1 MEFASIWYA
10 TGGGAPAFVLTAGQ
24 VADTVMLR
32 ETLAATA
39 CPALRAGRA
48 APGAGDRRQGLPVEG
63 QPRLAARARDQGDDP
78 GVGRPDRPPPQRA
91 RPPIDFGRRQQERY
105 RGRNVVELSVSKLKR
120 WRAQPCA
127 QTGPPATTT
136 TRSAW
141 PPPSTGSTPALA
153 TRPGRQGGTAWAGHR
168 CGKGAIMCWCRM
180 TLLPAA
186 RLAAARNYW
195 LCTTTGCAPRRPRV
209 PRTRPRCGEW

>member
-32 ETLAATA
+32 ETLAAIA

-91 RPPIDFGRRQQERY
+91 WPPHRLRPTAAGTLPRPQRRRTLRQQ
-105 RGRNVVELSVSKLKR
+105 
-120 WRAQPCA
+120 AQA
-127 QTGPPATTT
+127 VA
-136 TRSAW
+136 
-141 PPPSTGSTPALA
+141 
-153 TRPGRQGGTAWAGHR
+153 GTAVR
-168 CGKGAIMCWCRM
+168 SDR
-180 TLLPAA
+180 T
-186 RLAAARNYW
+186 ARNYHDALCLASTLHW
-195 LCTTTGCAPRRPRV
+195 LNTSFSNTARPARRDSMGRPSLWQGCDHVLVPDDALTCRTPWRRRVTTGCAPRRPRV